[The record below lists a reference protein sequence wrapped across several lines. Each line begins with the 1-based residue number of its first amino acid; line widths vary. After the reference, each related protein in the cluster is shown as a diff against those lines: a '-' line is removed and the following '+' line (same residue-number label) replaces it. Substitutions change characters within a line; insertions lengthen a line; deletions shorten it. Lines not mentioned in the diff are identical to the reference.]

1 MDSLVLLL
9 ITACL
14 IYNSLLALIVDDSAD
29 LPSLIQIDGTVRARK
44 NVYRMKRKTIRYERE
59 SRAQSRNIGK
69 RKSLIDMSCSNTT
82 SNTIQH
88 DAHSYAR
95 THRIQLRLSV
105 LLGRGKPTV
114 LLVDLD

>member
-44 NVYRMKRKTIRYERE
+44 NVYRMKRKTIRY
-59 SRAQSRNIGK
+59 
-69 RKSLIDMSCSNTT
+69 
-82 SNTIQH
+82 
-88 DAHSYAR
+88 
-95 THRIQLRLSV
+95 
-105 LLGRGKPTV
+105 
-114 LLVDLD
+114 

>member
-29 LPSLIQIDGTVRARK
+29 LPSLIQIDG
-44 NVYRMKRKTIRYERE
+44 
-59 SRAQSRNIGK
+59 S
-69 RKSLIDMSCSNTT
+69 
-82 SNTIQH
+82 
-88 DAHSYAR
+88 

>member
-29 LPSLIQIDGTVRARK
+29 LPSLIQIDG
-44 NVYRMKRKTIRYERE
+44 N
-59 SRAQSRNIGK
+59 
-69 RKSLIDMSCSNTT
+69 
-82 SNTIQH
+82 
-88 DAHSYAR
+88 SYAR